1 MNLFYKMLPYAILT
15 AVAGYMIG
23 IGNSSNSWAYV
34 GLGLIIAP
42 VAILL
47 MYVFILTLKHWR
59 KNKSTTDKRLSDV
72 SVMLIFNVVVLL
84 LLFAYLIWKDIEIL
98 NDNMFLIVWMA
109 ANLGA
114 LRIIWV
120 PKETEATSIVQKEE
134 SKDEKN
140 EEAV

>member
-1 MNLFYKMLPYAILT
+1 MNFFYKMLPYAILT
-15 AVAGYMIG
+15 IVAGYMIG

-72 SVMLIFNVVVLL
+72 SVMLIFNVAVLL

-120 PKETEATSIVQKEE
+120 PKETESTPSVQIEE
-134 SKDEKN
+134 VEEEKN